1 MFNLV
6 KSYFLMARVVFFLFF
21 IFSFLHL
28 VSGHAQK
35 IENLGNM
42 VNSEYNEINPL
53 ISPDGNM
60 LFFARVSHPQNTN
73 GTNGSQDIWYSEL
86 QNDQWSLARR
96 MGNPLNKDEYN
107 CAYSIT
113 PDGNKLL
120 IMGAYNNGTYETRGF
135 SMSKRTVNGWSNPQK
150 LVIPNLESLSKGVY
164 MSGVLS
170 NDGKTLLMSFSEK
183 KKSTKDDLYASF
195 LQKNGL
201 WTKVLYLG
209 NDVCTD
215 EFTETTPFLA
225 SDGVTLYFSSDRT
238 GGQGSNDIYYTK
250 RLDKTW
256 EKWSKPVNLGPVINT
271 EGYDAYY
278 TVAASGDY
286 AYMVS
291 KKNTLG
297 KGDIIRIKLKGDGSQ
312 PESSTPIAAAPEA
325 VVLVSGKVIDPK
337 TGKPIDAKIIYE
349 NLLDGVEIGTAQT
362 NPLTGE
368 YKIVLPKGKKY
379 AFRAIAKDYLAESQN
394 IDLTNIETYKEI
406 TNSNLKLVAI
416 EEGAKIA
423 LNNLFFDT
431 GKADVRP
438 DSYPEL
444 DRIALS
450 VTENAK
456 LIIEIGGHTDNVGKD
471 EANQKLSQERADSVR
486 EYIVGKGI
494 EPDRIQSKGYGE
506 TQPIQTNDT
515 EEGRQANRRVE
526 VKILKK

>member
-1 MFNLV
+1 MTPRILFIL
-6 KSYFLMARVVFFLFF
+6 LFF
-21 IFSFLHL
+21 HL
-28 VSGHAQK
+28 LPSYAQK

-53 ISPDGNM
+53 ISPDGKL

-107 CAYSIT
+107 CACSIT

-120 IMGAYNNGTYETRGF
+120 ILGATDITYETRGF
-135 SMSKRTVNGWSNPQK
+135 LISKRTANGWSQPQK
-150 LVIPNLESLSKGVY
+150 LNIPNLEKLDKGKFMV
-164 MSGVLS
+164 GVLS

-183 KKSTKDDLYASF
+183 KNSTKDDLYASF
-195 LQKNGL
+195 LQKNGT
-201 WTKVLYLG
+201 WSKIVYLG
-209 NDVCTD
+209 NDICTE

-256 EKWSKPVNLGPVINT
+256 EKWSKPVNLGPAINT
-271 EGYDAYY
+271 EAYDAYY

-297 KGDIIRIKLKGDGSQ
+297 KGDIIRVKLRGEGSQ
-312 PESSTPIAAAPEA
+312 PIDTSTPVAPAPEP

-379 AFRAIAKDYLAESQN
+379 AFRAIAKDYLAESQS
-394 IDLTNIETYKEI
+394 IDLTNIDEYKEI

-450 VTENAK
+450 VTENPK

-471 EANQKLSQERADSVR
+471 EANQTLSQGRADSVR
-486 EYIVGKGI
+486 EYIIGKGV
-494 EPDRIQSKGYGE
+494 EPDRIKSKGYGE

-515 EEGRQANRRVE
+515 DEGRQANRRVE

>member
-1 MFNLV
+1 MTP
-6 KSYFLMARVVFFLFF
+6 RF
-21 IFSFLHL
+21 IFRNSFILSL
-28 VSGHAQK
+28 LCLSVGFAQK

-53 ISPDGNM
+53 ISPDGKM

-96 MGNPLNKDEYN
+96 MGSPLNKDEYN

-120 IMGAYNNGTYETRGF
+120 IMGAYDKGNYETRGF
-135 SMSKRTVNGWSNPQK
+135 SMSNRTANGWSQPQK
-150 LVIPNLESLSKGVY
+150 LNIPNLESLSKGVY

-183 KKSTKDDLYASF
+183 RKSTKDDLYASF
-195 LQKNGL
+195 QQKNGT
-201 WTKVLYLG
+201 WSRIVYLG
-209 NDVCTD
+209 NDICTE

-297 KGDIIRIKLKGDGSQ
+297 KGDIIRVKLRGEGSQ
-312 PESSTPIAAAPEA
+312 PTDTNVPVAPAPEP

-337 TGKPIDAKIIYE
+337 TGKPIEAKIIYE
-349 NLLDGVEIGTAQT
+349 NLSDGVEIGTAQT

-379 AFRAIAKDYLAESQN
+379 AFRAIAKDYLAESQS
-394 IDLTNIETYKEI
+394 IDLTNIDTYKEI

-450 VTENAK
+450 VTENPK
-456 LIIEIGGHTDNVGKD
+456 LVIEIGGHTDNVGKD
-471 EANQKLSQERADSVR
+471 EANQILSQGRADSVR
-486 EYIVGKGI
+486 EYIIGKGV
-494 EPDRIQSKGYGE
+494 EPDRIKSKGYGE

-515 EEGRQANRRVE
+515 DEGRQANRRVE